1 MSAATLFCWQTGH
14 GLSLETRAGIHEVV
28 AMRDGTVRRLVNAC
42 RADEW
47 PGNSRTAQRLEALF
61 QKCRDQLEQLNER
74 SHDTDPAVY
83 RSLYWK
89 LKGELKGE

>member
-42 RADEW
+42 RVDEW
-47 PGNSRTAQRLEALF
+47 PGNSRTAQRLEELF
-61 QKCRDQLEQLNER
+61 QKYWYKLVKMNQF
-74 SHDTDPAVY
+74 SHDTNPEAY
-83 RSLYWK
+83 RALFWEIK
-89 LKGELKGE
+89 ADLKGE